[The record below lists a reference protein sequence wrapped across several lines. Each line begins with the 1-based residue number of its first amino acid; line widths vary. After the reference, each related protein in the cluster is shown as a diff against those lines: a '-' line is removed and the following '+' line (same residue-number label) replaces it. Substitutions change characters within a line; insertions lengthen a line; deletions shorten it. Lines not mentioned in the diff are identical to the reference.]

1 MIVRVLLRWLI
12 NAAAIYLASRT
23 VPGILVEDELALIG
37 VALILGVVNAFIR
50 PILQLL
56 TCPLIILTLGL
67 FTFVL
72 NAFMLLLT
80 ARIAEFLDIG
90 FRVDGI
96 VPALLGALVIS
107 IVSALL
113 SIFVRGEERARAWR

>member
-1 MIVRVLLRWLI
+1 MVRVLLRWLI

-72 NAFMLLLT
+72 NALMLLLT
-80 ARIAEFLDIG
+80 AWIAEFLDIG

-96 VPALLGALVIS
+96 VP
-107 IVSALL
+107 
-113 SIFVRGEERARAWR
+113 